1 VKRWL
6 KALLGEDWR
15 RRVHRLS
22 RLRWLTK
29 ARIVRAEDLP
39 VRDHLRYILLDPEV
53 ESYTYR
59 VANIDGVIATISD
72 VTGAASEQ
80 LRQYVVEADT
90 DPELRERLTRRI
102 RWRLD
107 VKRRPELANRL
118 GWYLLIRALR
128 PRLIAE
134 TGIYNGLGS
143 LTLLRAL
150 ERNAAEGSP
159 GELISFDASELAG
172 SFVDRRRYPGWR
184 HVVGMTTDVLETTL
198 ADRQIGALFQDSNHS
213 STVQELEFGAALAN
227 PEPTLLLVDASGG
240 QSPVLEQ
247 LSQERGGDY
256 RRVRLGAADHWYQR
270 GELTFA
276 LFRAADADA

>member
-1 VKRWL
+1 MKRWL
-6 KALLGEDWR
+6 KALMGEDWR

-29 ARIVRAEDLP
+29 ARIIQAEDLA
-39 VRDHLRYILLDPEV
+39 VREHLRYILLDPEV

-59 VANIDGVIATISD
+59 VANIAGVLETVSD
-72 VTGAASEQ
+72 ATGAAIEQ

-90 DPELRERLTRRI
+90 DPELRENLTRRL
-102 RWRLD
+102 RLRFD

-118 GWYLLIRALR
+118 GWYVLIRALR
-128 PRLIAE
+128 PRLIVE
-134 TGIYNGLGS
+134 TGIYNGFGS

-150 ERNAAEGSP
+150 ERNAADGTP

-172 SFVDRRRYPGWR
+172 SFVEPRRYPGWR
-184 HVVGMTTDVLETTL
+184 HVVGFTTDVLEATL
-198 ADRQIGALFQDSNHS
+198 AGRQIGALFQDSDHS
-213 STVQELEFGAALAN
+213 AAVQALEFGAALTN

-247 LSQERGGDY
+247 LSQQRGGDY
-256 RRVRLGAADHWYQR
+256 RQVRLGAADHWYQR

-276 LFRAADADA
+276 LFRTAEADA